1 MPVPGSVPVSVW
13 RPGKHREKDDEWDDA
28 SLADLFDPPRTV
40 ARRPVTG
47 SPPWDV
53 AAGHSATWEP
63 QGARHP
69 PHVPDPAG
77 VPSSV
82 NPPTGSGTHPYPL
95 ADLGAAIAALGHEP
109 EPFTARF
116 EPSPVLDR
124 ARAELTTDPTFRWAL
139 RHAPLDAIADL
150 FNPEASDG

>member
-1 MPVPGSVPVSVW
+1 MSVFG
-13 RPGKHREKDDEWDDA
+13 RGRDLETDAEWDA
-28 SLADLFDPPRTV
+28 ESLSDLFEPARTV
-40 ARRPVTG
+40 ARRDVDG
-47 SPPWDV
+47 GPPWDV

-63 QGARHP
+63 QGRPAP
-69 PHVPDPAG
+69 TPDVPDPAG
-77 VPSSV
+77 TVERSV
-82 NPPTGSGTHPYPL
+82 SPPTGSGTHPYLPAAL
-95 ADLGAAIAALGHEP
+95 DAAIAALGHEP

>member
-1 MPVPGSVPVSVW
+1 MSVFG
-13 RPGKHREKDDEWDDA
+13 RGRHRETDAEWDA
-28 SLADLFDPPRTV
+28 ESLADLFDPPRTV
-40 ARRPVTG
+40 ARRDVDG
-47 SPPWDV
+47 APPWDV

-63 QGARHP
+63 QGRPAP

-77 VPSSV
+77 TVERSV
-82 NPPTGSGTHPYPL
+82 SPPTGSGTHPYP
-95 ADLGAAIAALGHEP
+95 GVAALGSEP

-150 FNPEASDG
+150 FNPEVPGE